1 MQLAYC
7 LYSCNGDRDVNS
19 SIWITSDCKSIV
31 YSEDSL
37 ARLKRYDSKTVELR
51 SKREVT
57 EAMLKLK
64 ALGLKVIP
72 YEKIKNEWYNHGYI
86 PGEGVAKRPLTLAFK
101 YGNVTKGYVVDVR
114 NRQCGYVADVSQ
126 IKVDLVVNVKRK
138 GEIDD
143 LEWTMTTIHGFN
155 R

>member
-1 MQLAYC
+1 MKLAYC
-7 LYSCNGDRDVNS
+7 LYSCNSDRDVNS

-37 ARLKRYDSKTVELR
+37 ARLKVYGSKTVELR
-51 SKREVT
+51 SKRDVT

-72 YEKIKNEWYNHGYI
+72 YEKIKNRWYNYGYI
-86 PGEGVAKRPLTLAFK
+86 PGEGVAKKPLTLAFK
-101 YGNVTKGYVVDVR
+101 YGNVTKGYVVDIR
-114 NRQCGYVADVSQ
+114 NWQCGYVSDVSQ
-126 IKVDLVVNVKRK
+126 VKVDLIVNVKRK

-143 LEWTMTTIHGFN
+143 LEWTLITRECFN